1 MKRHRS
7 FSVREAELSHR
18 ICRYPTTGIKV
29 GILVS
34 TSGLM
39 LGKHTIPF
47 WLPVVVKKTAG
58 SIVSLEKP

>member
-1 MKRHRS
+1 MKRHQS

-18 ICRYPTTGIKV
+18 MCRYPAIGIKV

-39 LGKHTIPF
+39 LGKHKILF
-47 WLPVVVKKTAG
+47 WLPVMVKRTAG